1 MGHWRKKQQPNLVFL
16 PGEPHG
22 QYEKQKDTM
31 LEDEA
36 PRLKGVQYATMGEQR
51 MITNF
56 KIGFSS
62 KWTKNLQ
69 MSELGFEK
77 AEEPEINC

>member
-1 MGHWRKKQQPNLVFL
+1 
-16 PGEPHG
+16 
-22 QYEKQKDTM
+22 M